1 MELSGAEDG
10 KITDGDTQGGW
21 TGGNGSGRME
31 TVEGQT
37 NIPSWQEEIV
47 GFQSGKLERFMKEN
61 DMEQR
66 LEYTVR
72 DIMHVFRNVIE
83 QRDLCKKT
91 NTLCVLFDAEL
102 KSILGMRSSYGEEFK
117 KRVEKMTTPM
127 G

>member
-10 KITDGDTQGGW
+10 KITDGDTQGGG

-61 DMEQR
+61 DMEQQS
-66 LEYTVR
+66 EYTVR

-91 NTLCVLFDAEL
+91 NIEWYYIISVVLECHML
-102 KSILGMRSSYGEEFK
+102 KYPPSKLL
-117 KRVEKMTTPM
+117 
-127 G
+127 